1 MNSQVQE
8 KILEQLSG
16 IIETADFKANEDKT
30 EYKNEK
36 IAFKI
41 SHDEEKKLLLL
52 DVAEVNENG
61 EVGEYSNASSWLFEN
76 TEELRDAESA
86 GMDFFDT
93 LKNKIG
99 MKNTR
104 INRNGEIAMPSKE
117 KSGNSYNVEAFCAK
131 MLAVYP
137 NLKDEYKNHITTYG
151 SFLYVDFFKT
161 NIVPQIEK
169 LLDENNKKNLKKVFS
184 VLDDIYINGDRTVQ
198 NVVVGIVLCGA
209 VKDNKS
215 RYDVTAEATAE
226 YKFLKVAFV
235 NIMNRYKSN
244 KAFKA
249 MFD

>member
-8 KILEQLSG
+8 KILEQLAG

-41 SHDEEKKLLLL
+41 SHNEEKQMLML

-61 EVGEYSNASSWLFEN
+61 EVGEYSNVSSWLFEN
-76 TEELRDAESA
+76 PEELRDAESA

-104 INRNGEIAMPSKE
+104 INRNGEITMPSKE
-117 KSGNSYNVEAFCAK
+117 KNGNSYNVEAFCAK
-131 MLAVYP
+131 MLAIYP
-137 NLKDEYKNHITTYG
+137 NLKEEYKNHIINYG
-151 SFLYVDFFKT
+151 SLLYVDFFKAH
-161 NIVPQIEK
+161 IVPQIEN
-169 LLDENNKKNLKKVFS
+169 LLDENNKKNLKKVFP
-184 VLDDIYINGDRTVQ
+184 VLDDVYTNGDRTVQ

-209 VKDNKS
+209 VKDDKT
-215 RYDVTAEATAE
+215 RYDAAMEAMSE
-226 YKFLKVAFV
+226 YQFLKSAFF
-235 NIMNRYKSN
+235 NIMNRYKKD
-244 KAFKA
+244 KAFRA
-249 MFD
+249 IFD